1 MDQYQKQQPAADGRS
16 HHDHHARP
24 YTERSRL
31 LDSTAQH
38 SASGWGAIAGAKLG
52 LSGNAEEED
61 DDESS
66 STKGRSSINSSADV
80 MGADDVVPEENDDDR
95 ARLVGWRLGITL

>member
-16 HHDHHARP
+16 HHDHPARP

-38 SASGWGAIAGAKLG
+38 SASGWGAIAGVKLG

-61 DDESS
+61 DDES

-80 MGADDVVPEENDDDR
+80 MGADDVAPEENDDR